1 MTNWFHRTVKYKI
14 FVAERNHRGNSYR
27 ISKKKSFNREY
38 ITSSYYIP
46 FHRLEQGFYTSMEYR
61 KVGVFKEQGKID
73 GHYVSVMAM
82 EKILA
87 M

>member
-1 MTNWFHRTVKYKI
+1 M
-14 FVAERNHRGNSYR
+14 
-27 ISKKKSFNREY
+27 
-38 ITSSYYIP
+38 
-46 FHRLEQGFYTSMEYR
+46 EQGFYTSMEYR

-73 GHYVSVMAM
+73 GHYVDVMAM